1 MHFFKR
7 AKKRAKMPPK
17 KQLKIGVKNRSRTA
31 KNTVNQGSWE
41 QRCKILAAGNPEN
54 YQPKPAF
61 KTS

>member
-41 QRCKILAAGNPEN
+41 QRCKIPGRRKSRKLPTKAGL
-54 YQPKPAF
+54 
-61 KTS
+61 

>member
-41 QRCKILAAGNPEN
+41 QRRKIPGRRKSRKLPTKAGL
-54 YQPKPAF
+54 
-61 KTS
+61 